1 MRPHHIILTHV
12 FVLVIALAT
21 ASHAA
26 APPQTITHAV
36 MVSIAPPWD
45 TIDPGVAEC
54 VVSAVDYVE
63 ERGYALIVELDTYGG
78 WLDSAFQIGD
88 RFLNARAPVIVFV
101 SGGKALSAGTMISLS
116 AHVLAVSPTSIIG
129 AMQPVLYDPTTGAYQ
144 PTNESKIIMPVLQK
158 ATLYA
163 EERSRNVT
171 AVREFITRNL
181 VLTGSQAVRYGVAD
195 LEAADLSDLLT
206 KLDGIEVNTSAGTYV
221 LQIEGVERYSCG
233 VRSRFISLLANPIIN
248 SVLMTIG
255 VLGTLFAV
263 ITGRFHAL
271 PITVALLLLGLVGA
285 GFSPSLISAALILV
299 GALLLAIELFV
310 TPGFGVLGFT
320 GIFMIAAGIALI
332 PTAAPST
339 MAPPPGYVEGVRAA
353 ALGIALALGAFF
365 SFMIYKVVEAKR
377 RPPIPYGIVGKRG
390 VAASDIPPGGR
401 GFVKVEGEYWVAT
414 GEEAIREGDEVVVI
428 ARKDHIIVVR
438 KADNVG
444 SG

>member
-1 MRPHHIILTHV
+1 MRPYHTTLAVFALTIV
-12 FVLVIALAT
+12 LAT
-21 ASHAA
+21 AAHAT

-54 VVSAVDYVE
+54 VVSAVDYAE

-88 RFLNARAPVIVFV
+88 RFLNAGIPVIVFV
-101 SGGKALSAGTMISLS
+101 SGGKALSAGTMISLP

-163 EERSRNVT
+163 EERGRNIT
-171 AVREFITRNL
+171 AVREFITKNL
-181 VLTGSQAVRYGVAD
+181 VLTGDQAVRYGVAD

-206 KLDGIEVNTSAGTYV
+206 KLDGIEVNTSTGTYV
-221 LQIEGVERYSCG
+221 LRIEGVEEYSCG
-233 VRSRFISLLANPIIN
+233 VRSRFISLLANPLVN

-339 MAPPPGYVEGVRAA
+339 MAPPPGYVESVRAI

-365 SFMIYKVVEAKR
+365 SFMIYKVLEAKR
-377 RPPIPYGIVGKRG
+377 RPPIPYDIVGKRG
-390 VAASDIPPGGR
+390 IAASDISPGGR
-401 GFVKVEGEYWVAT
+401 GYVKVEGEYWVAT
-414 GEEAIREGDEVVVI
+414 SEESIREGDEVVVI
-428 ARKDHIIVVR
+428 ARKNHVIVVR
-438 KADNVG
+438 KVSDARG
-444 SG
+444 G

>member
-1 MRPHHIILTHV
+1 MRPRHIALTV
-12 FVLVIALAT
+12 FALAIALAT
-21 ASHAA
+21 AAHTTAQ
-26 APPQTITHAV
+26 PQTITHAV
-36 MVSIAPPWD
+36 VVSIAPPWD

-54 VVSAVDYVE
+54 VVSAVDYAE
-63 ERGYALIVELDTYGG
+63 SKGYAVIVELDTYGG

-88 RFLNARAPVIVFV
+88 RFLNARVPIIVFV
-101 SGGKALSAGTMISLS
+101 SGGKALSAGTMISLP

-144 PTNESKIIMPVLQK
+144 LTNESKIIMPVLQK

-163 EERSRNVT
+163 EERDRNVT
-171 AVREFITRNL
+171 AVKEFITKNL
-181 VLTGSQAVRYGVAD
+181 VLTGNQAVKYGVAD
-195 LEAADLSDLLT
+195 LEAAGLNDLLT
-206 KLDGIEVNTSAGTYV
+206 RLDGLEVNTSGGTYV
-221 LQIEGVERYSCG
+221 LHIEGVEEYSCG
-233 VRSRFISLLANPIIN
+233 VRSRFISLLANPLVN

-332 PTAAPST
+332 PTATPST
-339 MAPPPGYVEGVRAA
+339 MAPPPGYVESVRAI

-365 SFMIYKVVEAKR
+365 SFMIYKVLEAKR
-377 RPPIPYGIVGKRG
+377 RPPVPYDIVGKRG
-390 VAASDIPPGGR
+390 VAASDIAPGGK

-414 GEEAIREGDEVVVI
+414 SEEPIREGDEVVVI
-428 ARKDHIIVVR
+428 ARKNHIIVVR
-438 KADNVG
+438 K
-444 SG
+444 SGDAGGG

>member
-1 MRPHHIILTHV
+1 MRPHHITLTHV

-21 ASHAA
+21 AAHAA

-36 MVSIAPPWD
+36 VVSIAPPWD

-54 VVSAVDYVE
+54 VVSAVNYAE

-88 RFLNARAPVIVFV
+88 RFLNARVPVIVFV
-101 SGGKALSAGTMISLS
+101 SGGKALSAGTMISLP
-116 AHVLAVSPTSIIG
+116 AHILAVSPTSIIG

-163 EERSRNVT
+163 EERGRNVT
-171 AVREFITRNL
+171 AVKEFIMRNL
-181 VLTGSQAVRYGVAD
+181 VLTGDQAVRYGVAD

-206 KLDGIEVNTSAGTYV
+206 KLDGVEVNTSAGTYV
-221 LQIEGVERYSCG
+221 LRIEGVEGYSCG
-233 VRSRFISLLANPIIN
+233 VRSRFISLLANPLVN

-285 GFSPSLISAALILV
+285 GFSPSLISAVLILV

-332 PTAAPST
+332 PTATPST
-339 MAPPPGYVEGVRAA
+339 MAPPPGYVESVRAI

-365 SFMIYKVVEAKR
+365 SFMIYKVLEAKR
-377 RPPIPYGIVGKRG
+377 RPPVLYGIVGKRG
-390 VAASDIPPGGR
+390 VAASGIPPGGR

-414 GEEAIREGDEVVVI
+414 SEEPIREGDEVVVI
-428 ARKDHIIVVR
+428 ARKNHIIVVR
-438 KADNVG
+438 KAGDAG

>member
-1 MRPHHIILTHV
+1 MRPRHITPTHV

-21 ASHAA
+21 AAHAA

-36 MVSIAPPWD
+36 VVSIAPPWD

-54 VVSAVDYVE
+54 VVSAVNYAE

-88 RFLNARAPVIVFV
+88 RFLNARVPVIVFV
-101 SGGKALSAGTMISLS
+101 SGGKALSAGTMISLP

-171 AVREFITRNL
+171 AVKEFITRNL
-181 VLTGSQAVRYGVAD
+181 VLTGDQALRYGVAD

-206 KLDGIEVNTSAGTYV
+206 KLNGLEVNTSGGTYV
-221 LQIEGVERYSCG
+221 LRIEGVEGYSCG
-233 VRSRFISLLANPIIN
+233 VRSRFISLLANPLVN

-271 PITVALLLLGLVGA
+271 PITVTLLLLG
-285 GFSPSLISAALILV
+285 LV

-332 PTAAPST
+332 PTATPST
-339 MAPPPGYVEGVRAA
+339 MAPPPGYVESVRAI

-365 SFMIYKVVEAKR
+365 SFMIYKVLEAKR
-377 RPPIPYGIVGKRG
+377 RPPVPYGIVGKRG
-390 VAASDIPPGGR
+390 VAASNIPPGGR

-414 GEEAIREGDEVVVI
+414 SEEAIREGDEVVVI
-428 ARKDHIIVVR
+428 ARKNHIIVVR
-438 KADNVG
+438 KAGDAG